1 MPEKLVTRNDTVLG
15 LDLGTTSVG
24 WALLRQGDLQEK
36 SVLLRTGVRHFEP
49 GSQNLGRGKSGEKAE
64 ASNSTARRQFRNQ
77 RRQLKRR
84 AGRLATLYRVLADA
98 GLLERLVLPN
108 LKQLQDES
116 PSAFRRRIENAE
128 REARNEAL
136 RRLDKQLWSRI
147 KTENLADSCDT
158 LPFLP
163 FILRS
168 HGLDRKLEPMEF
180 GRALYHMA
188 QHRGFSTNRSAS
200 QQERDAIDAAT
211 AEAESTPPTKPK
223 KKDEGGK
230 FAEALTRY
238 TARLNTTD
246 PRGKSQR
253 TIGEIQY
260 RMIQNREVTDNG
272 ERQVTVRRQGEPAW
286 RSMYEDEFH
295 ALWDRQASFDPEW
308 AKHAVTVKFRRSER
322 GGGDPDVVLTRQEP
336 LRAVVADTVFFQRPL
351 KSSTHLIGDCDFEN
365 GLNWLRGEG
374 VPTKAAP
381 RLPWA
386 HPLAQR
392 FRMIAMVNNAGLLRG
407 GKDAEPLSPTQR
419 RDLIALLS
427 RSPVPVTF
435 ADAKAALGLDKTV
448 KFNFER
454 KDSASKKS
462 FEVLQTE
469 HVFRHAFG
477 TKWDGLT
484 EIDREAVFHDWYSIQ
499 KTNALKLRFALHWGL
514 GVECATASTLTGS
527 ALTAEIARRQRQ
539 AKADKKQY
547 GFTEATRE
555 FGTLTFTGAVEAI
568 ARAQLA
574 TGYCNLSA
582 RAIRRLLPLME
593 DRNHP
598 MTLGEA
604 REFLYERRATAPVDQ
619 LAPLNSVVP
628 ELTSPVVRRAL
639 TEMRKVVNSLLQEEG
654 YKPGR
659 IHVEV
664 ARALRVGKDGRKDII
679 DRQKLDRQANENAEK
694 IAREMGLL
702 DERGRP
708 LVEKVKLAQECGWC
722 CPYTGQPFGADELR
736 NGAVEIE
743 HIIPQSMIPGDS
755 FDNLTL
761 AYREANARK
770 GDNPPHAAFAHSP
783 AGYDWAGILN
793 RVARFKSKEDYAK
806 LSVQK
811 REDCSK
817 KGKAP
822 KEARGKHRLFLLQGT
837 RSNPSEELKQHCE
850 GFTHADLNHTSWM
863 TRAACGYLATLYG
876 IPVSAPHLKDKGDSG
891 QRRIYAV
898 GGGVTGFLRR
908 TLGKYITAPKEGGV
922 QEKYWR
928 DLNTILWPTQDIAI
942 PGRTRDGKK
951 SRADHRHHAIDA
963 IVVALAT
970 PAIVSRINEAS
981 ASAAGRRK
989 HELRL
994 AVRGAAQSAWPSIYD
1009 DVQAAMYGGVDSQG
1023 VVWPELVVSER
1034 CNRKLQGELHNATLL
1049 KKNAGRAAIG
1059 ESVRKR
1065 FVKNSNNPLILIFR
1079 HRGRWGGR
1087 VVSLLQA
1094 LGVHRAGDPLSSL
1107 LEPDQEF
1114 QFIVWKGDSLELRN
1128 NEARIPGQN
1137 ERCVYYVDAL
1147 EDDGDRI
1154 KASPHWWGAE
1164 SDRDHPATIRKSAAK
1179 VLTEFKLR
1187 RVRVSPTGR
1196 VSYVE
1201 PVHD

>member
-1 MPEKLVTRNDTVLG
+1 MTEQLKIRHDTVLG

-24 WALLRQGDLQEK
+24 WALLRQGDVEVK

-49 GSQNLGRGKSGEKAE
+49 GSQNLGRGKTGDKAE
-64 ASNSTARRQFRNQ
+64 ASNSTARRLHRNQ
-77 RRQLKRR
+77 RRQLRRR
-84 AGRLATLYRVLADA
+84 AGRMATLYRVLADA
-98 GLLERLVLPN
+98 GLLERLVLRSLTRNPG
-108 LKQLQDES
+108 ES
-116 PSAFRRRIENAE
+116 PAAFRRRVENSE
-128 REARNEAL
+128 REARNAAL
-136 RRLDKQLWSRI
+136 RKLDQQLWDRI
-147 KTENLADSCDT
+147 KTQNLADSCDT

-180 GRALYHMA
+180 GRVLYHMA
-188 QHRGFSTNRSAS
+188 QHRGFSTNRSSS
-200 QQERDAIDAAT
+200 QRERDAIDAAKAR
-211 AEAESTPPTKPK
+211 AETTPPTKK
-223 KKDEGGK
+223 KEKDEGGK

-238 TARLNTTD
+238 TARLNTVD

-260 RMIQNREVTDNG
+260 RMIQNHEVAENG

-286 RSMYEDEFH
+286 RSMYEDEFN
-295 ALWDRQASFDPEW
+295 ALWDKQASFDPEW
-308 AKHAVTVKFRRSER
+308 AKQTITVKFRRSER
-322 GGGDPDVVLTRQEP
+322 GGGNPHVVLTRQEP
-336 LRAVVADTVFFQRPL
+336 LRSVVSDTMFFQRPL

-365 GLNWLRGEG
+365 GLNWLRREG

-386 HPLAQR
+386 HPVAQR
-392 FRMIAMVNNAGLLRG
+392 FRMISMVNNTGLIRG
-407 GKDAEPLSPTQR
+407 SKDIEPLSPKQR
-419 RDLIALLS
+419 RDLIALLE
-427 RSPVPVTF
+427 RSSVRVTF
-435 ADAKAALGLDKTV
+435 AAAKDALGLDKSA

-454 KDSASKKS
+454 KDSASEKS
-462 FEVLQTE
+462 FEILKTE
-469 HVFRHAFG
+469 QVFRQAFG
-477 TKWDGLT
+477 TRWDGLS
-484 EIDREAVFHDWYSIQ
+484 EVERESVFHDWYSIQ
-499 KTNALKLRFALHWGL
+499 NPNALKLRCALHWGL
-514 GVECATASTLTGS
+514 GVERATASPLTGA
-527 ALTAEIARRQRQ
+527 ALTAEIARRQHQ
-539 AKADKKQY
+539 AKADNKHY
-547 GFTEATRE
+547 GFNDATRE
-555 FGTLTFTGAVEAI
+555 FGTLTFSSAVEAV
-568 ARAQLA
+568 AGAHLD

-598 MTLGEA
+598 MTVGEA
-604 REFLYERRATAPVDQ
+604 RELLYERRATAPVDQ
-619 LAPLNSVVP
+619 LAPLNTVVP

-639 TEMRKVVNSLLQEEG
+639 TEMRKVVNALLQEEG

-659 IHVEV
+659 INVEV
-664 ARALRVGKDGRKDII
+664 ARALRVGKDGRKEII

-702 DERGRP
+702 DDRGRP
-708 LVEKVKLAQECGWC
+708 MVEKVKLAQECGWC
-722 CPYTGQPFGADELR
+722 CPYTGQPFCADELR

-761 AYREANARK
+761 AYREANGKK
-770 GDNPPHAAFAHSP
+770 GDLPPHAAFAHNP
-783 AGYDWAGILN
+783 AGYDWEGILN

-837 RSNPSEELKQHCE
+837 RSNPSEELKKHCE

-908 TLGKYITAPKEGGV
+908 TLGKYVTESKEGGQ

-942 PGRTRDGKK
+942 PGRVKDGKK
-951 SRADHRHHAIDA
+951 ARADHRHHAIDA

-970 PAIVSRINEAS
+970 PAIVSRISEAS
-981 ASAAGRRK
+981 ATAVGKRK
-989 HELRL
+989 HELRA
-994 AVRGAAQSAWPSIYD
+994 AVRNAAQSAWPGIYD
-1009 DVQAAMYGGVDSQG
+1009 DIKAAMYGGVDSQG
-1023 VVWPELVVSER
+1023 VEWQELVVSER
-1034 CNRKLQGELHNATLL
+1034 CNRKLRGELHNATLL
-1049 KKNAGRAAIG
+1049 KKNQGKVAIG

-1065 FVKNSNNPLILIFR
+1065 LVKNSNNPLILIFQ
-1079 HRGRWGGR
+1079 HRGKWGGR
-1087 VVSLLQA
+1087 VVSLLHA
-1094 LGVHRAGDPLSSL
+1094 LRVHRAGHPLSSL
-1107 LEPDQEF
+1107 LEPDHEF
-1114 QFIVWKGDSLELRN
+1114 QFIVWKGDSIELLN
-1128 NEARIPGQN
+1128 QESRISGQQA
-1137 ERCVYYVDAL
+1137 RCVYYVDAF

-1164 SDRDHPATIRKSAAK
+1164 SDRDHPATIRKSASK
-1179 VLTEFKLR
+1179 VLTEFELR

-1201 PVHD
+1201 PVND